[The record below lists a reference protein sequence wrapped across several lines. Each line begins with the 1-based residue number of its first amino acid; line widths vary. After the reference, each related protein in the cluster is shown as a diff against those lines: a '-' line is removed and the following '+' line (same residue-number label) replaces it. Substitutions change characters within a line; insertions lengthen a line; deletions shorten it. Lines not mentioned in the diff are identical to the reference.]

1 MVLRKVE
8 RSFRVLGDLDGGAL
22 GALLHSKP
30 GLGVLL
36 AAEVLTEEAAGG
48 AVEFPALVAG
58 LDGVPRLAPDPLF
71 FQYLLLSRARPLAF
85 ALRCLRAVRGG
96 CGASRSPF
104 RRGLNDDRVACGGGL
119 GGSNTRGRRGSPTGW
134 DDDGR
139 SGGRG
144 LTRGVGS
151 FQRRTPRR
159 QRRQR
164 VGPQWP
170 SWRPRTRMAEG
181 GRQRAAWRSQGLRF
195 RILALGA
202 GSEHVLANRKAW
214 NRLSLTRN

>member
-151 FQRRTPRR
+151 FQRRTPR
-159 QRRQR
+159 
-164 VGPQWP
+164 
-170 SWRPRTRMAEG
+170 TRMAEG
-181 GRQRAAWRSQGLRF
+181 GRQQAAWRSQGLRF